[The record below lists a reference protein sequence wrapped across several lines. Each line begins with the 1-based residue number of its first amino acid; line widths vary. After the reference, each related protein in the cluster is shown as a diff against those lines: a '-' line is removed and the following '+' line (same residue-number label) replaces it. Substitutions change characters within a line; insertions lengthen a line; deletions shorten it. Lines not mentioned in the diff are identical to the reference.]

1 MMLFHVKDGE
11 VFGWRWNGG
20 VCSWCVCLG
29 CWVLLCPCPFCLFR
43 YGGAAEKII
52 EFKLAILERL
62 NG

>member
-1 MMLFHVKDGE
+1 MKRFLDGGGMV
-11 VFGWRWNGG
+11 VFVHG
-20 VCSWCVCLG
+20 VFVLG